1 MRTSPPKSK
10 FPRAAAIAVAHEVVE
25 AIKPLCDPGFLKV
38 CGSLRRG
45 KHTVGDIEVVY
56 VPVTQIEADG
66 LFDTRT
72 FVPLDRLLEQLIVDR
87 ILKKRLNVNGSETWG
102 PKNKYAVH
110 CRSSVPVDFFA
121 TTKAH
126 FWNYVVCRTGGE
138 RTNIRIASA
147 ARKRR
152 LKWNPYDGGFT
163 DLRTHEKILCA
174 SEEEVFATAG
184 LDYLPP
190 HLRA

>member
-1 MRTSPPKSK
+1 MPHSSKHK
-10 FPRAAAIAVAHEVVE
+10 FPRSTAIAVAHEVVE
-25 AIKPLCDPGFLKV
+25 AIKPLCEEGFLKL

-56 VPVTQIEADG
+56 VPVTQTEADG
-66 LFDTRT
+66 FFETRT

-87 ILKKRLNVNGSETWG
+87 ILQKRLNVNGSETWG

-110 CRSSVPVDFFA
+110 CKSSVPIDFFA
-121 TTKAH
+121 TTKRD

-147 ARKRR
+147 AKQKR

-163 DLRTHEKILCA
+163 DLRTHEKILCS
-174 SEEEVFATAG
+174 SEEEVFAVAG